1 MGDIV
6 VGAAV
11 VGDKVVGAV
20 VGAVVRDEVVG
31 NKVIEATVV
40 EEGFGVSTVATGG
53 GDGDVIAEALP
64 DFPLLALPDLV
75 PFDDFPSFGV
85 NRR

>member
-11 VGDKVVGAV
+11 VGDRVVGASV
-20 VGAVVRDEVVG
+20 VGDKVVG
-31 NKVIEATVV
+31 NKVIGATVF

-64 DFPLLALPDLV
+64 DFPLLALADLV

>member
-6 VGAAV
+6 VGAA
-11 VGDKVVGAV
+11 VVGAV

-64 DFPLLALPDLV
+64 DFPLLVLPDLV

>member
-1 MGDIV
+1 MGDTVFGAAV

-11 VGDKVVGAV
+11 VGASVVKDK
-20 VGAVVRDEVVG
+20 VVG
-31 NKVIEATVV
+31 NKVI
-40 EEGFGVSTVATGG
+40 GGLGVSTGGTGG

-64 DFPLLALPDLV
+64 DFPLLALADLV

>member
-11 VGDKVVGAV
+11 VGASVG
-20 VGAVVRDEVVG
+20 
-31 NKVIEATVV
+31 V

-64 DFPLLALPDLV
+64 DFPPIALPVLV

>member
-11 VGDKVVGAV
+11 DGATVVGDKVVGA
-20 VGAVVRDEVVG
+20 
-31 NKVIEATVV
+31 TVV
-40 EEGFGVSTVATGG
+40 EEGFVVSTVATGG

-64 DFPLLALPDLV
+64 DFPLLVLPDLA

>member
-1 MGDIV
+1 MGDTV
-6 VGAAV
+6 FSAA
-11 VGDKVVGAV
+11 VVGAV
-20 VGAVVRDEVVG
+20 VGASVVRDKVVG
-31 NKVIEATVV
+31 NKVIGATVF
-40 EEGFGVSTVATGG
+40 EECFEVSTVATGG

-64 DFPLLALPDLV
+64 DFPLLVLPDLV